1 MFERKAL
8 QLDCMIL
15 RLMINT
21 TSPDEEVVIWSF
33 ENLNVVP

>member
-21 TSPDEEVVIWSF
+21 ASPDEEVVIWSF
-33 ENLNVVP
+33 KNLNVVP

>member
-8 QLDCMIL
+8 QLESMIL

-21 TSPDEEVVIWSF
+21 TSPDEEVVLWLF

>member
-15 RLMINT
+15 ILMINT

-33 ENLNVVP
+33 KNLNVVL